1 MGENEK
7 LGFPIYFPSQ
17 PMCNDVGC
25 TTNVPTIEY
34 VGIDTSGNPIYKPN
48 TSCGTIPQLSLTDS
62 QRFASA
68 KVEMD
73 AMAEKYNPIADEL
86 IQEIYES
93 SQKPIELLSEETA
106 QQIHKAFEDIRK
118 TMDKGFPMAFAKR
131 KARKHYKPKF
141 TL

>member
-7 LGFPIYFPSQ
+7 LGFTFEVKPYDFSTFWV
-17 PMCNDVGC
+17 DEGSSA
-25 TTNVPTIEY
+25 TIPWN
-34 VGIDTSGNPIYKPN
+34 GN
-48 TSCGTIPQLSLTDS
+48 SCGKLTVADPTLN
-62 QRFASA
+62 QRIVRLKS
-68 KVEMD
+68 EQECI
-73 AMAEKYNPIADEL
+73 AEKYKPIAGKL
-86 IQEIYES
+86 IQEIYEM
-93 SQKPIELLSEETA
+93 SQKPIELLSEEAA